1 MGDAADEGDAA
12 LAQQLGRSLAA
23 LAESREAVSQQKEA
37 MEAMAARIAELEER
51 DATTMDIK
59 KLNDI
64 AGERTRKTVGECVA
78 THTRQRRDLDKL
90 RFEVVQSGPE
100 KGSLN
105 VRSPLIT
112 DGHAVAQVYP
122 RGLVH
127 YLAAVIKDSDD
138 ENGVCRGDSCACAGV
153 HARAHT
159 RRHPHAWMTHG
170 AFKARCKATS
180 RPRTAVKM
188 GKAPR
193 CARSRP
199 WLRCV
204 ALWVARKVMMTL

>member
-138 ENGVCRGDSCACAGV
+138 EDGVCRGDSCACAGV

-159 RRHPHAWMTHG
+159 RMHACT
-170 AFKARCKATS
+170 
-180 RPRTAVKM
+180 
-188 GKAPR
+188 
-193 CARSRP
+193 CARNTLTEDGKNATPGTHAGEERAAEG
-199 WLRCV
+199 V
-204 ALWVARKVMMTL
+204 AGDESQRNQAVHAGSSLPNS

>member
-112 DGHAVAQVYP
+112 DGHAVAQEYP
-122 RGLVH
+122 QGHISYGILVMA
-127 YLAAVIKDSDD
+127 Y
-138 ENGVCRGDSCACAGV
+138 
-153 HARAHT
+153 
-159 RRHPHAWMTHG
+159 
-170 AFKARCKATS
+170 
-180 RPRTAVKM
+180 
-188 GKAPR
+188 
-193 CARSRP
+193 
-199 WLRCV
+199 
-204 ALWVARKVMMTL
+204 